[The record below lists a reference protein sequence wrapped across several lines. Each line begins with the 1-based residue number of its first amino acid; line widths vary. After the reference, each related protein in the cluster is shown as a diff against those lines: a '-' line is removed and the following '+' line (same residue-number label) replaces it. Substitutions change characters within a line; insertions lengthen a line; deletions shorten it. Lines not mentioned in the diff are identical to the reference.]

1 MGVVIVQ
8 ATTGE
13 TLMDR
18 VNGSFLHARVW
29 ELCKWF
35 CEEINSQQYFW
46 WQFLSHLQLLTTKHF
61 CMT

>member
-29 ELCKWF
+29 ELRKWF
-35 CEEINSQQYFW
+35 CEEINSQQYFS
-46 WQFLSHLQLLTTKHF
+46 WQFLRHLQLLTTKHF